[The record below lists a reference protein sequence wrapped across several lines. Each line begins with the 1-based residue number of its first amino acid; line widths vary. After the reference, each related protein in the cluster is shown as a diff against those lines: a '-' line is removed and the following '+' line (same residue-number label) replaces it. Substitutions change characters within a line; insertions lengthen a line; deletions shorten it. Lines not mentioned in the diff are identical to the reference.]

1 MNGFQCPKCGGSAY
15 MVGSRVNGEEKYLMM
30 CPCGIEVEG
39 TNLDMVIR
47 SWKEIQSVFAAARW
61 RMARKAV

>member
-1 MNGFQCPKCGGSAY
+1 MNDFQCQKCGGNAY

-39 TNLDMVIR
+39 TSLDVVIR
-47 SWKEIQSVFAAARW
+47 SWKEIQSVFAAAR
-61 RMARKAV
+61 RRLGKAV